1 VFSGPSGIRFGM
13 KALRLPEFLK
23 SSLEAGLGFF
33 YPEVCQLCE
42 SRRATAAEGY
52 VCQDCAGG
60 VKRIEP
66 PCCECCGRPF
76 AGQITG
82 TFVCS
87 WCQET
92 RIYYASA
99 RSAVDFGGVA
109 KEVIHR
115 YKYQQALWFEPLLA
129 AWLNQSAVPELRAGG
144 WDWLVPVPLHP
155 LKRRERDFNQAENL
169 ARRLGEAAGIPL
181 NVGLVERVENT
192 PSQTHLTREERAA
205 NVRNAFALKTGVVLQ
220 GEKIVLVDDV
230 MTTGATVNACARVLR
245 KAGAGAVCVWTVARG
260 V

>member
-1 VFSGPSGIRFGM
+1 M
-13 KALRLPEFLK
+13 NTLRLPEFLK

-33 YPEVCQLCE
+33 YPEVCQICE
-42 SRRATAAEGY
+42 SSRATAAEGY
-52 VCQDCAGG
+52 VCRHCAGG

-66 PCCECCGRPF
+66 PCCECCGRPY

-99 RSAVDFGGVA
+99 RSAVVFDGVA
-109 KEVIHR
+109 QEVIHR
-115 YKYQQALWFEPLLA
+115 YKYQQALWFEPVLA
-129 AWLNQSAVPELRAGG
+129 AWLNQSAVAELRGGG
-144 WDWLVPVPLHP
+144 WHWVVPVPLHP
-155 LKRRERDFNQAENL
+155 VKQREREFNQAEVL
-169 ARRLGEAAGIPL
+169 ARHLGLAAGIPL
-181 NVGLVERVENT
+181 NVKLVKRVENT
-192 PSQTHLTREERAA
+192 PSQTRLTSEERIA
-205 NVRNAFALKTGVVLQ
+205 NVRNAFALKAGVVLQ

-245 KAGAGAVCVWTVARG
+245 KAGASAVCVWTVARG